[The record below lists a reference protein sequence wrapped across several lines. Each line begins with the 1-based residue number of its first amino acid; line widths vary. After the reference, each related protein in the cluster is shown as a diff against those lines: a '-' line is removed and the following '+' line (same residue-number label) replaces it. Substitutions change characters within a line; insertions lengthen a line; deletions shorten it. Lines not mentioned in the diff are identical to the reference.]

1 VSEKFPTIKMK
12 GKTKENNKNKKI
24 RNDMKNNIQERGKQ
38 KKRNQEKGKI
48 GFSNRKEYSNR

>member
-12 GKTKENNKNKKI
+12 GKTKENNKKI